1 MKHPTLAERRVA
13 AYWNHN
19 TAFHGEILKAA
30 TRTTGAMLDIGC
42 GDGLLLDKLLSLG
55 RAVVGNECDK
65 VLLKNLTDRF
75 SGVKQIEIIGG
86 DFASVDFDKRRFG
99 FISMVAVPHHLNADM
114 ALDKCAELLEPG
126 GKLLVVGIGFNRTF
140 SDFVYSALS
149 IPLARMAGLIR
160 KEYWPSDVPT
170 EEPMLSFNEVKRI
183 AKQVLPGS
191 SIRRRRHFRFTI
203 VWTKPVNLA

>member
-1 MKHPTLAERRVA
+1 MAERRVA

-30 TRTTGAMLDIGC
+30 TSTTGAILDIGC
-42 GDGLLLDKLLSLG
+42 GDGLLLDKLRSLG
-55 RAVVGNECDK
+55 RPVVGNECDE

-75 SGVKQIEIIGG
+75 SGVKEVEIVGG
-86 DFASVDFDKRRFG
+86 DFASVGFDKRRFG
-99 FISMVAVPHHLNADM
+99 FISMVAVLHHLNVDV
-114 ALDKCAELLEPG
+114 ALDKCAELLGPG
-126 GKLLVVGIGFNRTF
+126 GRLLVVGIGSNRTF

-149 IPLARMAGLIR
+149 IPIARLVGLVR

-170 EEPMLSFNEVKRI
+170 EEPVLSFDDVKQI
-183 AKQVLPGS
+183 ANRALPGS

-203 VWTKPVNLA
+203 VWTKPLNLA